1 MKLEEILYF
10 LIVQP
15 VLELS
20 SMPEAL
26 ALFYSE
32 MLLRSQM
39 EKQMEL
45 SLSALSTPLS
55 KEIIIVFSSI

>member
-1 MKLEEILYF
+1 VKLEEISYF

>member
-1 MKLEEILYF
+1 
-10 LIVQP
+10 
-15 VLELS
+15 
-20 SMPEAL
+20 MPEAL

-45 SLSALSTPLS
+45 SLSALSTSLS

>member
-1 MKLEEILYF
+1 VKLEEILYF